1 MIGYNALRADICS
14 STFLG
19 SSIMGRVVVEVT
31 IENLE
36 DLWAV
41 RRGALSPDLVRRVF
55 VSEAL
60 ADSGATLL
68 SLPTR
73 VIREL
78 GLQSVCTKRVTSSTG
93 IVEAT
98 LYDTVRLTVQG
109 RSCGMDVLEVPD
121 TVPVLIGQLPLE
133 HLDFTIDMRS
143 HTLVGNP
150 AHGGEHMYELF

>member
-1 MIGYNALRADICS
+1 
-14 STFLG
+14 
-19 SSIMGRVVVEVT
+19 MGRVVVEVT